1 MAHIK
6 IASSQDWNALSSIA
20 PLEVK
25 ISSRGLS
32 SNDSHK
38 IAQEVGDKFIHEVR
52 KIEDQLDSNHKYAHV
67 ISCGCTELFGPN
79 RNADGWGKEAL
90 AKDMNTYLKHAK
102 CFRDHDNKPTSLYYG
117 RPKVAFF
124 DEDRG
129 YGRLL
134 VALHANDSACTD
146 KLARVADREIE
157 DLESKGEIKVSH
169 GSKISFDT
177 CSFCG
182 NNAKTR
188 AQYCDSSER
197 GGKCSALGCRPG
209 LSKIAEDGR
218 VQFVHNDD
226 SNLFYDISAIG
237 MSKNSARQADRIA
250 YASLFEGL
258 DKTAGEL
265 FPGAVPGSSWM
276 AEQMGLTA
284 RLDLF
289 DLDQLSHRQ
298 HKFAKVAAK
307 LAMLEPYSP
316 DRLYNSHVSPVRGL
330 WQLRSL
336 NNETKAAAV
345 RELARRRE
353 FIGPQ
358 TFAGLCEANWAT
370 AKEAE
375 AIAYGGIQRLAQD
388 DKLVELIKTSSYT
401 NAFVSDVG
409 LLPAPIKLPEGDV
422 SEPALSRASK
432 FAALSEPY
440 TAAPATGSEE
450 AAKIAL
456 EYLAFKIA
464 YASQIWE
471 DDETE
476 IGFLA

>member
-1 MAHIK
+1 MPFTK
-6 IASSQDWNALSSIA
+6 IASQHDWQSLASLA

-25 ISSRGLS
+25 VSSRGLS
-32 SNDSHK
+32 CNDSHK
-38 IAQEVGDKFIHEVR
+38 IASEVGDRFIHEVR
-52 KIEDQLDSNHKYAHV
+52 KIEDQLDDNHKYAHV

-90 AKDMNTYLKHAK
+90 AKDMHTYLKHAK
-102 CFRDHDNKPTSLYYG
+102 CFRDHDNKKTSLYYG
-117 RPKVAFF
+117 KPKVAFF

-134 VALHANDSACTD
+134 VALHANDEACTD

-157 DLESKGEIKVSH
+157 ELESKGEIKVSH

-188 AQYCDSSER
+188 ASYCDSQEF
-197 GGKCSALGCRPG
+197 GGKCSAFGCRSG

-237 MSKNSARQADRIA
+237 MSKNSARQADRVA
-250 YASLFEGL
+250 YATLFEGL
-258 DKTAGEL
+258 DKTAGEM
-265 FPGAVPGSSWM
+265 FPGAVPGSAWL
-276 AEQMGLTA
+276 AEQLGVTD
-284 RLDLF
+284 RVDLF
-289 DLDQLSHRQ
+289 CRDQLSSSQ
-298 HKFAKVAAK
+298 QKYAQVAVK
-307 LAMLEPYSP
+307 LAELAPYSP
-316 DRLYNSHVSPVRGL
+316 AQLYNGHISPVRGL

-353 FIGPQ
+353 FLGPQ
-358 TFAGLCEANWAT
+358 TFAGLCGADWAT
-370 AKEAE
+370 AKQAE
-375 AIAYGGIQRLAQD
+375 AIAYGGIQRLAAAGQ
-388 DKLVELIKTSSYT
+388 LVDLIKTSSYT

-422 SEPALSRASK
+422 SDAALSRSAK

-440 TAAPATGSEE
+440 VAAPASGCEE
-450 AAKIAL
+450 AGKIAL

-464 YASQIWE
+464 YASQIWT
-471 DDETE
+471 DDNTQ